1 MGADLPEGFSTR
13 LRQVFWFV
21 LMWTS
26 GVSILAA
33 VAIILRALMSLAG
46 LTL

>member
-1 MGADLPEGFSTR
+1 MDAELPERFPTW
-13 LRQVFWFV
+13 LRRMVWFV

-33 VAIILRALMSLAG
+33 VAIILRVLMRLAG